1 MAIGIDCVGWLSF
14 GVRWDG
20 RRDIIFESA
29 LDLVLG
35 VGCYCGCYCGL
46 LGLGGT
52 WWIEYGGWFVWV
64 LIVGEFGY
72 VA

>member
-1 MAIGIDCVGWLSF
+1 MAVRIDCVGWLSF

-29 LDLVLG
+29 LDLVLD
-35 VGCYCGCYCGL
+35 VGCYCGL
-46 LGLGGT
+46 LGLGRT
-52 WWIEYGGWFVWV
+52 WWIEYGGGFVWV
-64 LIVGEFGY
+64 SIVGDFGY